1 MAFTK
6 SYISLEDQHGAEIQE
21 YFRNIAL
28 IKDGEEKLLNVLNGE
43 VLLWDILEG
52 SEYNNSKSRLK
63 QFLMDE
69 EKEGRKYSILAYGN
83 ALGKLQKRQALKSG
97 AYGKQGLTIIPER
110 EKKEDTEKFLKIEEQ
125 TENVIED
132 DSSSANISEL

>member
-21 YFRNIAL
+21 YFRNISL
-28 IKDGEEKLLNVLNGE
+28 IKEGEEKLLGVLNGE

-52 SEYNNSKSRLK
+52 SEYSKSKERLK
-63 QFLMDE
+63 QFLKDE
-69 EKEGRKYSILAYGN
+69 GKEGRKYSILAYAN

-97 AYGKQGLTIIPER
+97 AYGKQGLTAIPDR
-110 EKKEDTEKFLKIEEQ
+110 EKKGDTEKFLSIEEQ
-125 TENVIED
+125 SEKVIED
-132 DSSSANISEL
+132 DSSRVDFS

>member
-28 IKDGEEKLLNVLNGE
+28 LEDGEKKLLYVLNGE

-52 SEYNNSKSRLK
+52 SEYGNSKARLK
-63 QFLMDE
+63 QFLKDE
-69 EKEGRKYSILAYGN
+69 ELKGRKYSILAYAN

-97 AYGKQGLTIIPER
+97 AYGKQGLTAIPER
-110 EKKEDTEKFLKIEEQ
+110 EQKEETEKFLKIEEQ
-125 TENVIED
+125 TEDVIED
-132 DSSSANISEL
+132 DSSAANFS

>member
-28 IKDGEEKLLNVLNGE
+28 LEDGEKKLLYVLNGE

-52 SEYNNSKSRLK
+52 SEYINSKARLK
-63 QFLMDE
+63 QFLIDE
-69 EKEGRKYSILAYGN
+69 EKAGKKYSILAYAN

-97 AYGKQGLTIIPER
+97 AYGKQGLTAIPER
-110 EKKEDTEKFLKIEEQ
+110 EKKEETEKFLKIEEQ
-125 TENVIED
+125 MENVIED
-132 DSSSANISEL
+132 DSSRVDFS

>member
-21 YFRNIAL
+21 YFRNISL
-28 IKDGEEKLLNVLNGE
+28 IEDSEKKLLNVLNGE

-52 SEYNNSKSRLK
+52 SEYPKSKERLK
-63 QFLMDE
+63 QFLKDE
-69 EKEGRKYSILAYGN
+69 EKEGRKYSILAYAN

-110 EKKEDTEKFLKIEEQ
+110 EKKEETDKFLKIEEQ

-132 DSSSANISEL
+132 DSNRVDFS

>member
-21 YFRNIAL
+21 YFRNISL
-28 IKDGEEKLLNVLNGE
+28 IEDGEKKLLNVLNGE

-52 SEYNNSKSRLK
+52 SEYPKSKERLK
-63 QFLMDE
+63 QFLKDE
-69 EKEGRKYSILAYGN
+69 EKANRKYSILAYAN

-110 EKKEDTEKFLKIEEQ
+110 EKKEETDKFLKIEEQ

-132 DSSSANISEL
+132 DPNRVDFS